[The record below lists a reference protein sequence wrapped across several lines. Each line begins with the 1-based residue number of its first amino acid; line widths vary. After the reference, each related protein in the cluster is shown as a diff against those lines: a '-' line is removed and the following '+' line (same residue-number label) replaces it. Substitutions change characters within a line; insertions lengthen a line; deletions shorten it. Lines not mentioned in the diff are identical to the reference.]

1 MTLTLILVEDPIT
14 PEILRTTQGTA
25 VRIGLKCS
33 YDDIFSLCRD
43 QLSEDELVELYRLWG
58 DDYFPRNF
66 VTRGKEIHVT
76 ARI

>member
-14 PEILRTTQGTA
+14 PEILITTQGTS
-25 VRIGLKCS
+25 VRIGLQCS
-33 YDDIFSLCRD
+33 YDDIFRLCRD
-43 QLSEDELVELYRLWG
+43 RLSEDELVELYRLWG

-66 VTRGKEIHVT
+66 VTRGKEIHIT